1 MLPMWVSIEPA
12 AEEIRLSL
20 SIPGQ
25 GPRLRARL
33 PGVPVESRALAML
46 LEALVAWH
54 GQPLCAVL
62 DADASDVSCQP
73 ERWARL
79 LGDVDGQRIQVT
91 WSARP
96 ARPPRDR
103 FLGALGGFRHADH
116 VIGVASGRGA
126 PR

>member
-1 MLPMWVSIEPA
+1 MLPMWVSIEPTA
-12 AEEIRLSL
+12 DEIRLSL
-20 SIPGQ
+20 SVPGQ
-25 GPRLRARL
+25 GARLRARL
-33 PGVPVESRALAML
+33 PAVPVETGALRLL
-46 LEALVAWH
+46 LEALVAFH

-79 LGDVDGQRIQVT
+79 LGDVDGQRIQVR

-103 FLGALGGFRHADH
+103 FLGALGDFRRNERLLDRA
-116 VIGVASGRGA
+116 RGA
-126 PR
+126 A

>member
-1 MLPMWVSIEPA
+1 MLPMWVSVEPL

-20 SIPGQ
+20 SVPDKGVK
-25 GPRLRARL
+25 LRARL
-33 PGVPVESRALAML
+33 PAVPVEPRALAML

-54 GQPLCAVL
+54 GQPLCAVV

-79 LGDVDGQRIQVT
+79 LGELDGSHIQVK
-91 WSARP
+91 WSSRP

-103 FLGALGGFRHADH
+103 FLGALGGFRHADRVLAH
-116 VIGVASGRGA
+116 ARGGGV
-126 PR
+126 P

>member
-1 MLPMWVSIEPA
+1 MLPMWVSIEPTA
-12 AEEIRLSL
+12 DEIRLSL
-20 SIPGQ
+20 SVPGQ
-25 GPRLRARL
+25 GVRLRARL
-33 PGVPVESRALAML
+33 PAVPVETGALRLL
-46 LEALVAWH
+46 LEALVAFH

-79 LGDVDGQRIQVT
+79 LGDVDGQRIQVR

-103 FLGALGGFRHADH
+103 FLGALGDFRRSERLLDQA
-116 VIGVASGRGA
+116 RGA
-126 PR
+126 S

>member
-1 MLPMWVSIEPA
+1 MLPMWVSIEPL

-20 SIPGQ
+20 SVPGT
-25 GPRLRARL
+25 GVKLRARL
-33 PGVPVESRALAML
+33 PAVPVEPRALVML

-54 GQPLCAVL
+54 GQPLCAVV

-79 LGDVDGQRIQVT
+79 LGELDGAHIQVK
-91 WSARP
+91 WSSRL

-103 FLGALGGFRHADH
+103 FLGALGGFRRADRVLAHAR
-116 VIGVASGRGA
+116 GGGA
-126 PR
+126 P